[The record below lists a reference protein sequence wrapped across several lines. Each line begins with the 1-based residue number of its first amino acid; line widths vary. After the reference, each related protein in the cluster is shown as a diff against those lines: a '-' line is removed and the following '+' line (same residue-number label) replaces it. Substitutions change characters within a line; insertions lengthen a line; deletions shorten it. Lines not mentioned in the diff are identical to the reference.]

1 MCLFCTS
8 LPMLPQ
14 IMSGVV
20 FFIAQCFVRQCGRNS
35 TVASRIKLQVMA
47 IVVCTQ
53 DGDGGL
59 YEELLRADPI
69 LVSSDEECDVAAPI
83 THGRG
88 ESVEPPSEATA
99 RVPDSAAL
107 TRDGG
112 EGVALAGP
120 VEHAEHDPIKQV
132 DLGGDDP
139 IEHSP
144 RVEADTHGGGAT
156 AAGRKRTSRPLK
168 WGRCMACGA
177 PLRVRFTDAQLSVPF
192 LGCSTF
198 KSKNPRSC
206 RFTALFP
213 QSRAHE
219 LPQRIVLRRRVSV

>member
-1 MCLFCTS
+1 
-8 LPMLPQ
+8 
-14 IMSGVV
+14 
-20 FFIAQCFVRQCGRNS
+20 
-35 TVASRIKLQVMA
+35 MA

-59 YEELLRADPI
+59 YEELLRAEPI
-69 LVSSDEECDVAAPI
+69 LVSSDEECDVSAPI

-88 ESVEPPSEATA
+88 ESVEPQSEATA
-99 RVPDSAAL
+99 CVPEASGL

-120 VEHAEHDPIKQV
+120 LEDSVHDPIQQV

-139 IEHSP
+139 IERSP
-144 RVEADTHGGGAT
+144 CVEADTNGGGAI
-156 AAGRKRTSRPLK
+156 AAGRQRTPRPLK
-168 WGRCMACGA
+168 WGRCTACGA
-177 PLRVRFTDAQLSVPF
+177 PLRVRFTNALLRVPF
-192 LGCSTF
+192 FGCSTY

-206 RFTALFP
+206 RFTAPFP

-219 LPQRIVLRRRVSV
+219 LPKRMVLRRRVSV